1 MVQKL
6 TLTCNCSSNNPTK
19 RFCFFVYIEIGK
31 LATCSLPYA
40 TYFEQ
45 LSQRTVALIKMLIIL
60 ILQKEFNFFFDPLSA
75 L

>member
-1 MVQKL
+1 LV
-6 TLTCNCSSNNPTK
+6 N
-19 RFCFFVYIEIGK
+19 F
-31 LATCSLPYA
+31 ATCSLPYA